1 MLMPSR
7 EMGSASLT
15 GVNQWM
21 AVMAE
26 HMAQVCHNAD
36 DSDACADGGDGDAV
50 NDDTY
55 FINKIGS

>member
-36 DSDACADGGDGDAV
+36 DSDDGADEV
-50 NDDTY
+50 NDDNY
-55 FINKIGS
+55 FINKVGS

>member
-1 MLMPSR
+1 MLMPR

-36 DSDACADGGDGDAV
+36 IYIMMKCLFV
-50 NDDTY
+50 MKNDH
-55 FINKIGS
+55 FLLRVSCNHRPP

>member
-1 MLMPSR
+1 
-7 EMGSASLT
+7 MGSASLT

-36 DSDACADGGDGDAV
+36 DSDDGADGGDGDAV

-55 FINKIGS
+55 FINKIGSW